1 MQSFFVLG
9 CQTVVSEILLRSLK
23 LNIFSALKL
32 DLMIKRPEAYLA
44 LISFFASN

>member
-23 LNIFSALKL
+23 LNIFLN
-32 DLMIKRPEAYLA
+32 DLMIKRLKAYLA